1 MLDIAQLLNKII
13 IVCESLELP
22 YMVVG
27 SVASMAFG
35 EYRATNDIDVVIRLS
50 PQEVSRFCQQFP
62 ESEYYVS
69 EAAAQEAIRLE
80 RMFNVVELQSGLKV
94 DFAIAQQ
101 TPWGKSE
108 LERRRKA
115 PIVSGVVGFTASPE
129 DIIIAKLKY
138 FQEGESQKHLRDVA
152 AMCQISGDLL
162 DRNYLNHWIEQL
174 NLGEPW
180 KAIQTRLEN

>member
-1 MLDIAQLLNKII
+1 MLDIAQLLDKII
-13 IVCESLELP
+13 TACESLELP

-35 EYRATNDIDVVIRLS
+35 EYRATNDIDVVIWLS
-50 PQEVSRFCQQFP
+50 SQDVSKFCKQFP
-62 ESEYYVS
+62 EGQYYVS
-69 EAAAQEAIRLE
+69 EAAAHEAIQHE
-80 RMFNVVELQSGLKV
+80 RMFNVIELQSGLKV

-108 LERRRKA
+108 LDRRRKA
-115 PIVSGVVGFTASPE
+115 PIVPGVIGYIASPE
-129 DIIIAKLKY
+129 DVIIAKLKY
-138 FQEGESQKHLRDVA
+138 YQEGESQKHLRDVA

-174 NLGEPW
+174 NLGEAW
-180 KAIQTRLEN
+180 KAIQTRLAQ